1 MNFLGDVKVN
11 RLQLLIHFHESLTID
26 MSNLKTTDSSEH
38 RRINQIPAE
47 GQSSH
52 HASIPK
58 PTQTYP
64 DGSPPEAISDETP
77 QTALPSEPILRA
89 HHMAVCTLNRE
100 R

>member
-11 RLQLLIHFHESLTID
+11 RLQLLIHFHESLTKDI
-26 MSNLKTTDSSEH
+26 SNLKTTDSSEH

-47 GQSSH
+47 GQSSY

-64 DGSPPEAISDETP
+64 GGSPPEAISDETL
-77 QTALPSEPILRA
+77 QTALPSNQYYRLITWRYAP
-89 HHMAVCTLNRE
+89 
-100 R
+100 